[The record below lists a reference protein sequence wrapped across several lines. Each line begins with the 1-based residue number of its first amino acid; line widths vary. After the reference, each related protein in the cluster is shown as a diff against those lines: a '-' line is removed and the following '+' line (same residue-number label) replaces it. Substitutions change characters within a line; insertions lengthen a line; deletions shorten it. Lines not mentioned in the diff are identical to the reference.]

1 MKKTVILSMALSTLL
16 FASED
21 LGVISVDS
29 TTIDDKFE
37 AKKSEV
43 SSVTIIDEKKVEQIN
58 PQNIVEVLNSTPGI
72 TAMQTEGDIVKLHI
86 RGVDNQVYMGE
97 RPGIAVVI
105 DGVPVQETT
114 GKINIDLD
122 NIETIKIIKGGASY
136 LYGNDALS
144 GAVVIT
150 TKRPKGK
157 DFSKLE
163 AQLGSFG
170 YEKVLIS
177 TNKSFESSALQIQSS
192 YKNTDGYW
200 DRAFKKDKT
209 FSTKYNYYLDDTSD
223 VVFGFS
229 YNKIDSGD
237 GSGVHGTSASIL
249 DPKSVR
255 EITYSSD
262 YDTTLVKS
270 FITYSKDFENNS
282 NLMLNTYRYT
292 DDKSYQSAYE
302 DINGDGF
309 NEAHDYSNDEKW
321 SQNGIKG
328 EYRYSSNNYAVML
341 GLDIQRNNETTK
353 RTPLPWGT
361 TSYGRLS
368 PSSSNL
374 DEEINAFYTEFKY
387 ELTKKLTSTF
397 NFRYDDINYNLENL
411 LNPLQNIAPSFDE
424 SSYRAGLNYEINPNT
439 NLYTSISTG
448 FRAPTAGQISSN
460 SNNGY
465 KTDIDSEEILNYEL
479 GLRGKTDYFNYEA
492 SIYQLDRKDY
502 IGMRAGNYIRSSDED
517 NYYDN
522 VGDMRSRGFELAL
535 NSSPLDNLSVNLAY
549 TYLNAQ
555 FTRNNYKQLVSDAV
569 YAYPMGVRTLIS
581 PAVFQTLDLTGYQV
595 PRTPKHTLNL
605 TLNYTPID
613 KLTISPE
620 LIAKSSYFADETNNF
635 EQGGYALVNLRTS
648 YKVNEDLEI
657 FARIDNLFDREYKQ
671 FVHLTA
677 SRVDNTMEDSTIIV
691 GPSRS
696 FYAGLRYK
704 F

>member
-237 GSGVHGTSASIL
+237 GSGIHGTSASIL

-361 TSYGRLS
+361 ASYGTLS

-397 NFRYDDINYNLENL
+397 NFRYDDINYDLENL

>member
-163 AQLGSFG
+163 TQLGSFG

-397 NFRYDDINYNLENL
+397 NFRYDDINYDLENL

>member
-237 GSGVHGTSASIL
+237 GSGIHGTSASIL

-361 TSYGRLS
+361 ASYGTLS

-397 NFRYDDINYNLENL
+397 NFRYDDINYDLENL

-657 FARIDNLFDREYKQ
+657 FTRIDNLFDREYKQ

>member
-1 MKKTVILSMALSTLL
+1 MKKTVILSMALSTFL

-43 SSVTIIDEKKVEQIN
+43 SSVTIIDEKKVEKIN

-144 GAVVIT
+144 GAIVIT

-170 YEKVLIS
+170 YEKILVS
-177 TNKSFESSALQIQSS
+177 TNKSFENSALQIQSS
-192 YKNTDGYW
+192 YKNTDGFW
-200 DRAFKKDKT
+200 DRAFKEDKSI
-209 FSTKYNYYLDDTSD
+209 STKYNYYLDDTSD

-229 YNKIDSGD
+229 YNKIDTGD
-237 GSGVHGTSASIL
+237 GSGVHGTSAAIL

-270 FITYSKDFENNS
+270 FITYSKDFSNNS

-302 DINGDGF
+302 DVNNDGF
-309 NEAHDYSNDEKW
+309 NDAHDYFNDEKW
-321 SQNGIKG
+321 SQNGIKA
-328 EYRYSSNNYAVML
+328 EYRYSSNIYALML
-341 GLDIQRNNETTK
+341 GLDIQRNNETTN

-361 TSYGRLS
+361 ASYGGLS
-368 PSSSNL
+368 ASSSNL
-374 DEEINAFYTEFKY
+374 DEDINAFYTEFKY
-387 ELTKKLTSTF
+387 EFTNKLTSTF
-397 NFRYDDINYNLENL
+397 NFRYDDINYDLEDL
-411 LNPLQNIAPSFDE
+411 LNPLQNISPSFNE
-424 SSYRAGLNYEINPNT
+424 SSFRAGLNYEINANT
-439 NLYTSISTG
+439 NLYTSVSTG
-448 FRAPTAGQISSN
+448 FRAPSAGQISSN

-465 KTDIDSEEILNYEL
+465 KTDIDSEEIINYEF

-502 IGMRAGNYIRSSDED
+502 IGMRAGNYVRSSDED

-535 NSSPLDNLSVNLAY
+535 SSSPLDNLSINLAY
-549 TYLNAQ
+549 TYLNAE
-555 FTRNNYKQLVSDAV
+555 FTKNNYKQLVSDAV
-569 YAYPMGVRTLIS
+569 YTYPRGVRTLVS
-581 PAVFQTLDLTGYQV
+581 PAVFQTLNLAGNQV

-605 TLNYTPID
+605 VFNYTPID
-613 KLTISPE
+613 NLTISPE
-620 LIAKSSYFADETNNF
+620 VIAKSTYYADETNNF
-635 EQGGYALVNLRTS
+635 KQSAYALVNLRTS

-657 FARIDNLFDREYKQ
+657 FARIDNLFDKKYNQ

-696 FYAGLRYK
+696 FYAGLRYR

>member
-37 AKKSEV
+37 AKRSEV

-397 NFRYDDINYNLENL
+397 NFRYDDINYDLENL

-613 KLTISPE
+613 NLTVSPE